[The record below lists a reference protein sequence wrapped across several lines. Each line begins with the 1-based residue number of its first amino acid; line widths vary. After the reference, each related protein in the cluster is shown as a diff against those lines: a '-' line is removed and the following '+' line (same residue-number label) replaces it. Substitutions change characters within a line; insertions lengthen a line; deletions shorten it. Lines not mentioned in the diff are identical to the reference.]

1 MLRQALDMEDTAED
15 MEAMVDM
22 EDTAE
27 AMVATDMEVVITAR
41 DLLMLTL
48 PLRLLL

>member
-1 MLRQALDMEDTAED
+1 MGMEDMED
-15 MEAMVDM
+15 MEAM

-27 AMVATDMEVVITAR
+27 AMVAMEVVITAR
-41 DLLMLTL
+41 GLLMLRL